1 MRLRIVLSILLVG
14 SVLGGC
20 ATQPKQA
27 EAENPAER
35 VAVEAPLGSRIK
47 KRTNITPVSGA
58 NRQDID
64 NARVMQGQHQAGVV
78 NRGGN

>member
-1 MRLRIVLSILLVG
+1 MRLRIAVSLLVI
-14 SVLGGC
+14 VFALGGC

-27 EAENPAER
+27 EAPEPNER

-58 NRQDID
+58 NREDID